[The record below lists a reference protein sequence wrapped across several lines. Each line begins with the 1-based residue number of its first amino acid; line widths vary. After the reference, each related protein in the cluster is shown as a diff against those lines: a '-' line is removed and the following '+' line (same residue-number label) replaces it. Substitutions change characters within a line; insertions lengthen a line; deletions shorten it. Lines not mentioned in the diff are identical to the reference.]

1 MAEQCPYGAWPSPV
15 SARKAAETIWLR
27 SATIADDGAVWWQ
40 EIRPGEGGRGH
51 LLRASADGNVT
62 DVLDNR
68 DDFDPGVLLPVSAG
82 AMVAASDRD
91 GRLFLLAPG
100 TGPRALTPPPGPP
113 PQDHVSALVPGP
125 GGREVWAAGTA
136 RRGDATEASLIAV
149 PLDGSGAVRT
159 LLRTPQRISAPRP
172 SPDGSLLAW
181 ISWSQLLMP
190 WDEAELRVG
199 RITPTGIEQERIL
212 LGGPA
217 DAVCHPEWASARSL
231 YVVSDRS
238 HWWNLYEVGLD
249 GTLRPLCPWS
259 EEFGW
264 PLPEGAQPTYGR
276 LPDGRL
282 AVLHGTGAWRL
293 DLLDPADGLLVPLDL
308 PYDRWQ
314 PALHVMGSTVAG
326 IAGGQSR
333 PAAVVTVD
341 TADGQHRT
349 LRAPAAA
356 PPAAYLPEGIPETFA
371 GRDGHEVH
379 TVIYRPR
386 NPGFRPVSGELVPYL
401 IFLPDLP
408 GAQPDRM
415 PDLVKAFFTS
425 RGLGVADVSGR
436 GSAGYGRGYR
446 EQAYGRWGA
455 ADVEDCAVVIRGLVS
470 RWHADPAR
478 LALRGAG
485 AGGATALGV
494 LAATDACAAATV
506 YAPVTDLAL
515 PGSAMTSYL
524 RHIAADTTLL
534 RSRSWAER
542 IRRPVL
548 MLHGLDDAIV
558 PPEQTASLR
567 EILHCAHVPHARLTF
582 AGERHV
588 FRSADAIAR
597 ALEAELSFYGQVF
610 GFQPP
615 ATPCLTLSTSGGH

>member
-1 MAEQCPYGAWPSPV
+1 MAEQCSYGAWPSPV
-15 SARKAAETIWLR
+15 SAREAAETVWLR
-27 SATIADDGAVWWQ
+27 RATLADDSAVWWQ

-51 LLRASADGNVT
+51 LLRASADGHVT
-62 DVLDNR
+62 DVLD
-68 DDFDPGVLLPVSAG
+68 DQDGVEPAAMLPVAGG

-91 GRLFLLAPG
+91 GRLFLLTPG
-100 TGPRALTPPPGPP
+100 ARPRPLTPPPGPP

-136 RRGDATEASLIAV
+136 RRSDATESSLIAV

-159 LLRTPQRISAPRP
+159 LLRTPRRISAPRP

-181 ISWSQLLMP
+181 ISWNQLLMP

-199 RITPTGIEQERIL
+199 RITPGGIKQERVL

-231 YVVSDRS
+231 YAVSDRS

-249 GTLRPLCPWS
+249 GALRPLSPWE

-264 PLPEGAQPTYGR
+264 PLPECSQPTYGR
-276 LPDGRL
+276 MPDGRL
-282 AVLHGTGAWRL
+282 AVLHGTGTWRL
-293 DLLDPADGLLVPLDL
+293 DLLDPADGRLLPLDL
-308 PYDRWQ
+308 PYDCWQ
-314 PALHVMGSTVAG
+314 PAVHVMGSMVAG
-326 IAGGQSR
+326 IAGGQARS
-333 PAAVVTVD
+333 AAVVVVD
-341 TADGQHRT
+341 TADGQYRV
-349 LRAPAAA
+349 LRQPAAA
-356 PPAAYLPEGIPETFA
+356 SPAAYLPEGIPEVFA

-379 TVIYRPR
+379 AVIYPPR
-386 NPGFRPVSGELVPYL
+386 NPGYRPVSGELVPYL

-408 GAQPDRM
+408 GAQPDRI
-415 PDLVKAFFTS
+415 PDLVTAFFTS
-425 RGLGVADVSGR
+425 RGLGVAMVSGR

-446 EQAYGRWGA
+446 EQLYGRWGS
-455 ADVEDCAVVIRGLVS
+455 ADVEDCAVVIRGLVR

-478 LALRGAG
+478 LAVRGTG

-494 LAATDACAAATV
+494 LVGTDACAAATV

-515 PGSAMTSYL
+515 PGSAMTRYL
-524 RHIAADTTLL
+524 RQIAADTTLL
-534 RSRSWAER
+534 RSRSWLER

-548 MLHGLDDAIV
+548 MLHGLDDRRV
-558 PPEQTASLR
+558 PPGHTARLR
-567 EILHCAHVPHARLTF
+567 EILDSRHVPHARLTF

-588 FRSADAIAR
+588 FRTADAIAR

-610 GFQPP
+610 GFRPP
-615 ATPCLTLSTSGGH
+615 AIPCLPLGTSDGR